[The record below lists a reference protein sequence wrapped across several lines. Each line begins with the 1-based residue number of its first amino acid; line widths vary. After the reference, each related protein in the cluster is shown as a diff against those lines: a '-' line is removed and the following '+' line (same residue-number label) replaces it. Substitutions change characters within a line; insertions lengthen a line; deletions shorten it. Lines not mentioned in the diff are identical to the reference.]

1 MFYYCANLIDCVENL
16 FKRGVRLCCAA
27 NILLCEEAD
36 PFMWAYVYK
45 CEISL
50 QCKARAVNSP
60 VVLKMG
66 TGVISKAVQATF
78 QATKVAVQLV
88 YL

>member
-1 MFYYCANLIDCVENL
+1 MCYYFTDLSDCVENL
-16 FKRGVRLCCAA
+16 FKRGVRLYCAA

-36 PFMWAYVYK
+36 PLMRAYVYK

-50 QCKARAVNSP
+50 QCKTRAVISP
-60 VVLKMG
+60 VVLKIG

>member
-1 MFYYCANLIDCVENL
+1 MCYYCANLIDCVENL
-16 FKRGVRLCCAA
+16 FKRGVWLYCAT

-36 PFMWAYVYK
+36 PFMRAYVYK
-45 CEISL
+45 CEILL
-50 QCKARAVNSP
+50 QCKTRAVISP
-60 VVLKMG
+60 VVLKIG

-78 QATKVAVQLV
+78 QATKVEAQLV